1 VVAQAVVKVAVQ
13 AVKAAVVVKAQAVVA
28 RNVIVAMRP
37 AAPAAVAKPIVRAPF
52 TFASSSAS
60 DDPHFNMFDGAIHDA
75 MVWGWFTF
83 VKSPVLT
90 IQVYSSY
97 CGYFGGTDDIP
108 RPPTC
113 IKRGVL
119 QVRVPNTNM
128 RLVSTTDGIIKEF
141 GVDASQKVAG
151 RFLHGRYTASA
162 GVINSVGDCHLTPT
176 APSRRVSRAARAPLP
191 CPAVAPA
198 MARRLGSWAPSRAT
212 RPSRV
217 SSVAATAPRPP

>member
-1 VVAQAVVKVAVQ
+1 MAKPTPARAAVVARAVVKTAVQ

-37 AAPAAVAKPIVRAPF
+37 AAAAKPYRAPF

-97 CGYFGGTDDIP
+97 CGYWGGTDDIP

-113 IKRGVL
+113 IKRY
-119 QVRVPNTNM
+119 PPP
-128 RLVSTTDGIIKEF
+128 SPHF
-141 GVDASQKVAG
+141 
-151 RFLHGRYTASA
+151 FLIMYKCISSSR
-162 GVINSVGDCHLTPT
+162 PT
-176 APSRRVSRAARAPLP
+176 
-191 CPAVAPA
+191 
-198 MARRLGSWAPSRAT
+198 
-212 RPSRV
+212 
-217 SSVAATAPRPP
+217 